1 MTKTDRLGMEVVTET
16 DRLGME
22 VVTETDRL
30 GTEVV
35 TETYLP
41 GTEVVTETDR
51 LGTEMVTEIDQVADE
66 MVSQSV
72 ELEIHNNNV
81 QVNFFPGFCITKI
94 SNVSVKFLYAF
105 IPLSDYNMQL
115 IQMSTW

>member
-1 MTKTDRLGMEVVTET
+1 MTKTDQ
-16 DRLGME
+16 LGME

-35 TETYLP
+35 TETYLL
-41 GTEVVTETDR
+41 GTEVVTEIDR
-51 LGTEMVTEIDQVADE
+51 LGTEMVTKMVTEMDQVADE

-72 ELEIHNNNV
+72 ELEIHNNNA

-94 SNVSVKFLYAF
+94 SSVSVKFLYAF
-105 IPLSDYNMQL
+105 IPLSHYNMQL
-115 IQMSTW
+115 IQTSTW